1 MARDNSTLVDSEV
14 GRNPIVR
21 FGRSVRRGWRRVRRR
36 WGVAQV
42 RFIFS
47 DAYSG
52 TAHGIPLDP
61 MRGWKILGFL
71 VDEGLLD
78 RDDISVPRPP
88 ALRSLLRWRVPRAD
102 QRPGTGQHRQRAATP
117 LTRPRLGSLF
127 DHESERQLDRFGRRF
142 GHGFCQYSDQRYG

>member
-1 MARDNSTLVDSEV
+1 M
-14 GRNPIVR
+14 
-21 FGRSVRRGWRRVRRR
+21 
-36 WGVAQV
+36 AQV

-52 TAHGIPLDP
+52 TTHGIPLDP

-88 ALRSLLRWRVPRAD
+88 ALRSLLRVHDAD
-102 QRPGTGQHRQRAATP
+102 YLDAVGHDPEVT
-117 LTRPRLGSLF
+117 
-127 DHESERQLDRFGRRF
+127 ERIFGEKI
-142 GHGFCQYSDQRYG
+142 SDAEV